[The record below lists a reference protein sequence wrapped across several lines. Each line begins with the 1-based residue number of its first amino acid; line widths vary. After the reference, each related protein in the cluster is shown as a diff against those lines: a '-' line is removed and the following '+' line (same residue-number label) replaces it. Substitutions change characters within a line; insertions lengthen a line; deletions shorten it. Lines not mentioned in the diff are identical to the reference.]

1 MTRVIR
7 KNIDVAI
14 SPDDVQAALDE
25 KQDALIP
32 EKGIQIDAG
41 KIGHS
46 NSLTPPTTSS
56 RFYCGVLDE
65 QGHFKATPTAFNY
78 SDVYTSE
85 LANCL
90 FTRNGAK
97 ALYDYFKITDATG
110 SSAVTTT
117 GLDSA
122 LSRTNAQYQSTITRV
137 MKHGGVV
144 NLSYFGQ
151 YSSSSSISSRFICIG
166 SVPSDYVPVS
176 RVAIQVTTWNCTP
189 AGCASGYVDRDGK
202 IYVWISSISSGSSNI
217 QFIINATWKAAS

>member
-1 MTRVIR
+1 MLSASPEVIEE
-7 KNIDVAI
+7 
-14 SPDDVQAALDE
+14 ALE
-25 KQDALIP
+25 AKQDELTP
-32 EKGIQIDAG
+32 EKGIQIVGG

-46 NSLTPPTTSS
+46 NELTPPASS
-56 RFYCGVLDE
+56 ARFYCGVLDE
-65 QGHFKATPTAFNY
+65 QGHFKPTPEAFNY

-97 ALYDYFKITDATG
+97 ALYDYFKVTDATG
-110 SSAVTTT
+110 SNAVTTT

-144 NLSYFGQ
+144 NLQYFGQ
-151 YSSSSSISSRFICIG
+151 YSASSNISSRFICIG

-176 RVAIQVTTWNCTP
+176 RVAIQATTWNCTP
-189 AGCASGYVDRDGK
+189 AGSASGYVDRDGK
-202 IYVWISSISSGSSNI
+202 IYVWISSIGSGQANI
-217 QFIINATWKAAS
+217 QFVINATWKAAS